1 MPYNPNNPSNWSWSK
16 AFDEMAKTVHKA
28 ELTSQIINHLAGYPG
43 DSTDEYP
50 KFDKQTKDD
59 VYEILSQIL

>member
-1 MPYNPNNPSNWSWSK
+1 MYNPNNPSNWSWSK
-16 AFDEMAKTVHKA
+16 AFAEVNYTIKKS

-43 DSTDEYP
+43 NSEGEYP

-59 VYEILSQIL
+59 VYEILSQLL